1 MTRLSSIGASP
12 PSCFKFRERA
22 CSPTFCAN
30 TCRGSAY
37 LTMLFAVAFLGV
49 VLAGA
54 GQLWATERERQ
65 KEQEL
70 LAIGE
75 EFSQAIESYYQSS
88 PGLVKT
94 YPRKLE
100 DLLLD
105 GRFLFVKRH
114 MRQIYVDPMTGARE
128 WRLVMSPA
136 GGIQGVASMSEKAPR
151 KVANFGGRDSQFV
164 GKKRYSD
171 WVFGY
176 GGL

>member
-1 MTRLSSIGASP
+1 MKQFSSSGASP
-12 PSCFKFRERA
+12 PRSVKFRGRA
-22 CSPTFCAN
+22 CSPNFCAN

-49 VLAGA
+49 VLASA

-65 KEQEL
+65 KELEL
-70 LAIGE
+70 LSIGE

-114 MRQIYVDPMTGARE
+114 LRQIYVDPMTGSRD

-136 GGIQGVASMSEKAPR
+136 GGIQGVTSMSEKAPR
-151 KVANFGGRDSQFV
+151 KSANFGDRDSQFV
-164 GKKRYSD
+164 GKGRYSE

-176 GGL
+176 GRP